1 MTPPRIIYP
10 HDHPNVEAPNQ
21 YSPAFCAV
29 VRASC
34 ATMMNDLK
42 EDIARIE
49 NRMFT
54 ITLLAITQLLA
65 ICGSLVYVILTKV
78 SWSQKLAAAAEIAEK
93 VLGQ

>member
-1 MTPPRIIYP
+1 MTPPQIIL
-10 HDHPNVEAPNQ
+10 PNENRTVAPDI

-34 ATMMNDLK
+34 ATMMHDLRD
-42 EDIARIE
+42 DIARIE